1 MNQLNVLYDVKLL
14 WSAIWTRLKSQR
26 REVKNR
32 DNCCVLICVLCSS
45 SCAYTLTHTSSSICY
60 LFGIQNDSSHSLI
73 YSRWT
78 MRKYLHKQIA
88 GYKFRYLIYFSGSN
102 VILNRFHVSSI
113 NFTRIFIIFKWIAAD
128 ILSADFQMTNIS
140 FHRSDIT
147 FYGYLK
153 YIIVLF
159 RSMLLMFRLNLKHN
173 TQKIPSIVRTSTALF
188 RLLHKLN

>member
-1 MNQLNVLYDVKLL
+1 MNQLNVLYNVKLL
-14 WSAIWTRLKSQR
+14 WSAIWTRLKSQS
-26 REVKNR
+26 REVEKSR
-32 DNCCVLICVLCSS
+32 IVITVVYLFVCCVLLLVHIYLL
-45 SCAYTLTHTSSSICY
+45 THTHTHTSSSICY

-88 GYKFRYLIYFSGSN
+88 GYKFRYLIYFSGST

-113 NFTRIFIIFKWIAAD
+113 NLTRTFIIFKWSAAD
-128 ILSADFQMTNIS
+128 KLSLDFQMTNIS
-140 FHRSDIT
+140 FHKSDIT

-159 RSMLLMFRLNLKHN
+159 RSMLLMFWLNLK
-173 TQKIPSIVRTSTALF
+173 T
-188 RLLHKLN
+188 

>member
-1 MNQLNVLYDVKLL
+1 MCTYL
-14 WSAIWTRLKSQR
+14 
-26 REVKNR
+26 
-32 DNCCVLICVLCSS
+32 CVVFFFLCISS
-45 SCAYTLTHTSSSICY
+45 YTHTSSSICY

-88 GYKFRYLIYFSGSN
+88 GYKFRYLIYFSGST

-159 RSMLLMFRLNLKHN
+159 HSMLLMFWLNLKHN

-188 RLLHKLN
+188 LN